1 MLNLLP
7 ENHGGQVIAL
17 DLMAELGLERGDS
30 DIELSAFLSLC
41 TSAVVEVFRLWCLVG
56 KIMGFSEPQASGEVY
71 TLTTK

>member
-41 TSAVVEVFRLWCLVG
+41 TSAVGRSLPTVV
-56 KIMGFSEPQASGEVY
+56 PSGENHGLQRTTGLRWS
-71 TLTTK
+71 TL